1 MGRLRIW
8 SLIITLIFTQPIVNA
23 QVTKDGN
30 STGKSADSVFFSISD
45 DPVIPEKSALIR
57 RTGPNRQII
66 SQPANISRTKPES
79 VLHNNSWK
87 WIGSPGENIT
97 QFYIRTTSDITAELS
112 RLGIR
117 IIHEY
122 KNRNLVLVETRKQ
135 VLDEKLINHSSVLS
149 IQPSG
154 RAPRVESLIRRHNL
168 AANGISLVHHER
180 PLLTGQGLYCSIKE
194 DAFQPADPDI
204 ETRAF
209 LDEYSSELITSHA
222 TDMATLV
229 GGAGNTWISGR
240 GVASEAGL
248 FSESFELLL
257 PNAGSYFLN
266 NSISVQNHSY
276 GVGVE
281 NFYGVESVA
290 FDEQALELPS
300 LLHVFSSG
308 NSGKSKGSG
317 TYKEVEGMANLTG
330 SFKQAKNVLVVTA
343 ASDDGLIPEQNS
355 RGPAYDG
362 RIRPELTAYGG
373 EGTSDAAALVSGAA
387 LLLQEHFRNR
397 EGNLPPS
404 DMVRALLIAGAE
416 DTREPGP
423 DFFGGYGVMNLSK
436 SLLSLD
442 SGWYRSG
449 VVGDGESANFD
460 IVLNEG
466 KKDLRVVLVWRDV
479 PANEGDYLAL
489 VNDLELSISSTGG
502 TFLPWVLDASPT
514 AEALAKPAEQGE
526 DHLNTVELISIENA
540 GAGSY
545 TVQVAATH
553 ALSGQAYSVAWYAEN
568 LETFQWVFPT
578 SSNPLLSG
586 KETNLYWENSYNV
599 AGTLEIGYETG
610 QWELISENIPP
621 GQSSQPFVPP
631 AVYSEAVL
639 RMSFGDKVFLSDTF
653 TISPRPGLEVALNCD
668 DRFILSWNKLA
679 DDLLYEVMA
688 YDEGRLNV
696 VEVTSD
702 TSVTFSKASQ
712 KVSSQGL
719 YYTVRPVKGSRPGLR
734 DETLRVDRQAV
745 GCFLNNFLVALT
757 PDDIAEIQLSMS
769 GWSLIEQVLIS
780 KTFNGETEVIYD
792 NIPPSPWLVLYDDD
806 LQPGITTYQ
815 ATIVPA
821 GSEAIRSDEIPVY
834 FAGADT
840 FILYPNPTYGG
851 IMYFLSPRPGA
862 IFQVLSS
869 SGQLLTEYE
878 IVNELEEI
886 PLGGFVPGT
895 YLYRVIDSGSVLKTG
910 RFIVP

>member
-1 MGRLRIW
+1 MGILRIW
-8 SLIITLIFTQPIVNA
+8 GLIITMIFTQLIVNA
-23 QVTKDGN
+23 QVTVGSK
-30 STGKSADSVFFSISD
+30 STEESADSVLFFISE
-45 DPVIPEKSALIR
+45 DPVIPKKSVVIR
-57 RTGPNRQII
+57 RAGPNRQIV
-66 SQPANISRTKPES
+66 SQPAHILRKKTEA
-79 VLHNNSWK
+79 VVHNNNWK
-87 WIGSPGENIT
+87 WIGSPHENIT
-97 QFYIRTTSDITAELS
+97 RYYIRTRSDIAPELDK
-112 RLGIR
+112 LGIR
-117 IIHEY
+117 VLHEE
-122 KNRNLVLVETRKQ
+122 KNLMLVETRKQ
-135 VLDEKLINHSSVLS
+135 VIEEKLINHSSVLA
-149 IQPSG
+149 IQPAD
-154 RAPRVESLIRRHNL
+154 REPRVESLIRRHNL
-168 AANGISLVHHER
+168 SANGISLVHHDR
-180 PLLTGQGLYCSIKE
+180 PLLNGRGLYCSIKE

-204 ETRAF
+204 ETRAL
-209 LDEYSSELITSHA
+209 LDEHSSELITSHA

-317 TYKEVEGMANLTG
+317 TYEEVDGMANLTG

-387 LLLQEHFRNR
+387 LLLQEHFRNT
-397 EGNLPPS
+397 EGDLPPS

-416 DTREPGP
+416 DTGEAGP
-423 DFFGGYGVMNLSK
+423 DFISGYGVMNLSK

-442 SGWYRSG
+442 SGWYRQG
-449 VVGDGESANFD
+449 LIGDGESANFN

-466 KKDLRVVLVWRDV
+466 KKDLRVVLVWRDA
-479 PANEGDYLAL
+479 PANEGDYMAL
-489 VNDLELSISSTGG
+489 VNDLDLSISSTGG
-502 TFLPWVLDASPT
+502 TFLPWVLDTSPT

-540 GAGSY
+540 VAGTY
-545 TVQVAATH
+545 NVQVAATH
-553 ALSGQAYSVAWYAEN
+553 ALPDQAYSIAWYAEPR
-568 LETFQWVFPT
+568 EAFQWVFPT

-586 KETNLYWENSYNV
+586 KETNLYWENNHNL
-599 AGTLEIGYETG
+599 AGMLEISYGSG
-610 QWELISENIPP
+610 LWELVSENVLP
-621 GQSSQPFVPP
+621 GQGFLPFTPP
-631 AVYSEAVL
+631 AGYSEAIL
-639 RMSFGDKVFLSDTF
+639 RMTFGEKFYLSDTF
-653 TISPRPGLEVALNCD
+653 TISPHPGLEVALNCD

-679 DDLLYEVMA
+679 DDLSYEVLA
-688 YDEGRLNV
+688 YNNGSLSV
-696 VEVTSD
+696 VEATSD

-712 KVSSQGL
+712 TVSSQGL
-719 YYTVRPVKGSRPGLR
+719 YYTVRPVKGNRPGLPN
-734 DETLRVDRQAV
+734 ETLRVDRQAV
-745 GCFLNNFLVALT
+745 GCFLNNFLAALT
-757 PDDIAEIQLSMS
+757 PDDVAEVQLSMS
-769 GWSLIEQVLIS
+769 GWSLIEQVVIS

-815 ATIVPA
+815 ATIIPA
-821 GSEAIRSDEIPVY
+821 GSEAIRSDEINVY
-834 FAGADT
+834 FAGPDT

-862 IFQVLSS
+862 TLQVLSN
-869 SGQLLTEYE
+869 SGMLLTEYE